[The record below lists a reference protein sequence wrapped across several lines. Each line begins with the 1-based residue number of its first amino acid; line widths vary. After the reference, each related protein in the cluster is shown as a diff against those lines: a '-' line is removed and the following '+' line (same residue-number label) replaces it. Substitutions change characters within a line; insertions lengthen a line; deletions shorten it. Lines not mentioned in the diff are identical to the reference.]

1 MVPLRARFW
10 IQLVAVLVV
19 MMGAVNVLSAL
30 LAHAPHRLQLLHSIL
45 PFQVTRGS
53 RTLTVAVG
61 FLLMLLGKGLWR
73 RKRRAWEFAVLLLG
87 VSLVLHLVKGLDYEE
102 GLGILALILGLV
114 HLRPYYT
121 AKSDPPSARQGLV
134 VLAGALAFTL
144 LYGIV
149 GFRLLRHQFT
159 GIQDLHDALSA
170 TLLYFFELGN
180 RHVHPLSHRARWFLD
195 SIYTVA
201 MLSIGYAVL
210 MLSRPAVLR
219 ERPEP
224 EDRDEVERLLREHA
238 RTGLAHF
245 ARLPD
250 KAYFFNERRTG
261 VVAYKLVGNIALAL
275 GDPIAPREEVPA
287 LIGAFSDFCSEHD
300 WHPAFYQVVPDF
312 LGAYQRQGLDV
323 LKIGEDANIHLP
335 EFRITGKK
343 MGGIRHAVNA
353 AERAG
358 IRAERYDLARDERN
372 LYAQLKDVSDL
383 WLAEHKGSEK
393 TFSLGYFD
401 REWISRCPMMIALD
415 AQDRVVA
422 FETLIPMYRA
432 NGMAGDL
439 MRRRPDAPKGTM
451 DLVMVRQ
458 AQRLQEDGYEWYG
471 QGLSPLSTGEVQD
484 AYRSRILDRA
494 VRLFYNYFNFFYGF
508 KGLHAF
514 KDKYRPVWESRYL
527 VYPGSALLLKTVAAI
542 IRADSTE
549 GLLAFLLK
557 RRANPT
563 PESRD
568 RREQYGGEEKG
579 ERASPPGGPGG
590 SAEESRPGPTKDLE
604 TTPLESSL

>member
-1 MVPLRARFW
+1 MVHPRARFW

-19 MMGAVNVLSAL
+19 LMGAVNVLSAL
-30 LAHAPHRLQLLHSIL
+30 LAHGPHRLQLLHSLL
-45 PFQVTRGS
+45 PLQVTRGS
-53 RTLTVAVG
+53 RTLTVVVG

-73 RKRRAWEFAVLLLG
+73 RKRRAWEFAVLLLA
-87 VSLVLHLVKGLDYEE
+87 VSLVLHLVKGLDYDES
-102 GLGILALILGLV
+102 LGILALILGLV

-121 AKSDPPSARQGLV
+121 AKSDPPSARQGLL
-134 VLAGALAFTL
+134 VLLGALAFTL
-144 LYGIV
+144 LYGVI
-149 GFRLLRHQFT
+149 GFHLLRYQFT
-159 GIQDLHDALSA
+159 GIADLNDAVSA
-170 TLLYFFELGN
+170 TLLYFFEFGN
-180 RHVHPLSHRARWFLD
+180 RYVHPLTHRARWFLD
-195 SIYTVA
+195 SIYSVA
-201 MLSIGYAVL
+201 VISLGYAVL
-210 MLSRPAVLR
+210 MLSRPAVMR
-219 ERPEP
+219 EWPEP
-224 EDRDEVERLLREHA
+224 EDRDEVERLLQEHA
-238 RTGLAHF
+238 RTSLAHF
-245 ARLPD
+245 ALLPD

-261 VVAYKLVGNIALAL
+261 VVAYKLIGNIALAL

-287 LIGAFSDFCSEHD
+287 LIGAFCDYCAEHD

-312 LGAYQRQGLDV
+312 LTAYQRRGLDV

-335 EFRITGKK
+335 EFSISGKK
-343 MGGIRHAVNA
+343 MGGIRHALNA

-358 IRAERYDLARDERN
+358 IRAERYDLAHDDRD
-372 LYAQLKDVSDL
+372 LYAQLKEVSDL

-401 REWISRCPMMIALD
+401 RDWISRYPMMIALD
-415 AQDRVVA
+415 AEDRVVA

-458 AQRLQEDGYEWYG
+458 AQKLQEEGYEWYG
-471 QGLSPLSTGEVQD
+471 QGLSPLSTGEVRE

-527 VYPGSALLLKTVAAI
+527 VYPASALLFKTVAAI

-557 RRANPT
+557 RRPNQRGEA
-563 PESRD
+563 SG
-568 RREQYGGEEKG
+568 RRGSGSSGE
-579 ERASPPGGPGG
+579 ASG
-590 SAEESRPGPTKDLE
+590 SASG
-604 TTPLESSL
+604 

>member
-1 MVPLRARFW
+1 MIPVRARFW

-19 MMGAVNVLSAL
+19 LMGAVNVLSAL
-30 LAHAPHRLQLLHSIL
+30 LARVPHRLHLLHTVL
-45 PFQVTRGS
+45 PLQVIHGS
-53 RTLTVAVG
+53 RTLTVVAG

-87 VSLVLHLVKGLDYEE
+87 ISLVLHLVKGLDYEE
-102 GLGILALILGLV
+102 GLGILVLILGLV

-121 AKSDPPSARQGLV
+121 AKSDPPSARQGLL

-144 LYGIV
+144 LYGVI
-149 GFRLLRHQFT
+149 GFHLLHRQFT
-159 GIQDLHDALSA
+159 GIEDLDDAVSA
-170 TLLYFFELGN
+170 TLLYFFEFGN
-180 RHVHPLSHRARWFLD
+180 RFVRPLSHRAQWFLE

-201 MLSIGYAVL
+201 VVSLGYAVL
-210 MLSRPAVLR
+210 MLTRPSVLR

-224 EDRDEVERLLREHA
+224 EERDEVEGLLREHA
-238 RTGLAHF
+238 RTSLAHF
-245 ARLPD
+245 ALLPD

-287 LIGAFSDFCSEHD
+287 LIGSFSDFCAEND

-312 LGAYQRQGLDV
+312 LTAYQRQGLDV
-323 LKIGEDANIHLP
+323 LKIGEDANIRLP
-335 EFRITGKK
+335 DFTLSGKK
-343 MGGIRHAVNA
+343 MGGIRHAINA

-358 IRAERYDLARDERN
+358 VRAERYDLTSDGPD
-372 LYAQLKDVSDL
+372 LYTQLKEVSDL

-401 REWISRCPMMIALD
+401 REWISRCPMMVALD
-415 AQDRVVA
+415 QNDRVVA

-439 MRRRPDAPKGTM
+439 MRRRPDAPNGTM
-451 DLVMVRQ
+451 DLVMARQ
-458 AQRLQEDGYEWYG
+458 AQKLQEEGYEWYG
-471 QGLSPLSTGEVQD
+471 QGLSPLSTGEVKE
-484 AYRSRILDRA
+484 ASRSRILDRA

-527 VYPGSALLLKTVAAI
+527 IYPGPALLLKTVMAI

-557 RRANPT
+557 RRKDQP
-563 PESRD
+563 R
-568 RREQYGGEEKG
+568 
-579 ERASPPGGPGG
+579 
-590 SAEESRPGPTKDLE
+590 RPGKRRKSGTVRVDTNPEGDAE
-604 TTPLESSL
+604 RIMEASA